1 MLSQRFEE
9 RRLSYTDGHAKKTH
23 RRCFSAR
30 DFVDRIGDGRYSPP
44 ATRGGQAVSGLAATL
59 DIYRRAFT
67 RAGGLALR
75 NWLVLASVFLYAA
88 ILLIAVPVSRLF
100 GLMLGGFV
108 MGFVTAACA
117 ASFLYLVEMIVVTQR
132 VTMADFR
139 RSFGAYLW
147 DVAGVM
153 FVWMLLFHVAGPK
166 IAAMPYGG
174 MIIDAT
180 AIAVVVFFN
189 AVPELIYLGHHSTM
203 ALFSESYRFITE
215 NWLEWF
221 PPNLL
226 LLIGLIVL
234 WRLPLDGWAVVA
246 QSGLLALFV
255 YFAMVVRGLLF
266 SELNGSSRRSRIFRY
281 RMGR

>member
-1 MLSQRFEE
+1 
-9 RRLSYTDGHAKKTH
+9 
-23 RRCFSAR
+23 
-30 DFVDRIGDGRYSPP
+30 
-44 ATRGGQAVSGLAATL
+44 VSGLAATL

-132 VTMADFR
+132 VTLADFR

-153 FVWMLLFHVAGPK
+153 FVLMIVFRVAGPLV
-166 IAAMPYGG
+166 AATPYGG
-174 MIIDAT
+174 TIMDAT
-180 AIAVVVFFN
+180 GVGFLVFFN
-189 AVPELIYLGHHSTM
+189 AVPELIYLGHHSTV
-203 ALFSESYRFITE
+203 ALFSESYRFVSE

-226 LLIGLIVL
+226 LLIVFVVL
-234 WRLPLDGWAVVA
+234 WRLPLAGWGSMA
-246 QSGLLALFV
+246 QIGLIALFV
-255 YFAMVVRGLLF
+255 YFAMIVRGLLF